1 MCRLLGT
8 ENEYLSR
15 EQPTGSSGG
24 LSTLLDE
31 TDGRKMDP
39 IIALNETDGRKMDPI
54 IAINPL
60 TDQYV

>member
-15 EQPTGSSGG
+15 EQPAGSSGG

-39 IIALNETDGRKMDPI
+39 IIA
-54 IAINPL
+54 INPL